1 MSGTALNNTPPD
13 ISLSVSG
20 WQKETHAGRE
30 TPFLCVY
37 YDRFGF
43 GMSLEQVKE
52 AASKLAALLAG
63 GQIPAPDGEIQID
76 RSGTNDGCVM
86 IAFRPA
92 ASHSS
97 RYFDLP
103 EDTARDLLAELRERL
118 GCPEA

>member
-1 MSGTALNNTPPD
+1 MSGTAVNNTPPD
-13 ISLSVSG
+13 TSLSVSG
-20 WQKETHAGRE
+20 WQKETHAGCE

-52 AASKLAALLAG
+52 AASKLDALLTG
-63 GQIPAPDGEIQID
+63 GLTPTPDGEIQID
-76 RSGTNDGCVM
+76 RSGTNDGFVM

-103 EDTARDLLAELRERL
+103 EDTARNLLAELRGTL
-118 GCPEA
+118 SSPEA